1 LKKFVG
7 GYEVLAAAMGLNK
20 LLDGIIHLED
30 K

>member
-7 GYEVLAAAMGLNK
+7 GYEVLAAAMGLKK
-20 LLDGIIHLED
+20 LLDGIIHVED